1 MKKLLLILLVIIIS
15 FEMVNA
21 QSALRTKQF
30 NIEKGIAIQGYDPV
44 AYFTQNK
51 AVKGNKQMAA
61 VADGVTYYFSSA
73 ANKEL
78 FLKNYS
84 KYEPQYGGWCAY
96 AMGSTNEKV
105 EIDPETF
112 KIKDGKLF
120 LFYHSWANNT
130 LNKWNKDETSLHSKA
145 DKNWNVIFPVNI
157 K

>member
-15 FEMVNA
+15 FGMVNA

-84 KYEPQYGGWCAY
+84 KYEPQYGGWCSY
-96 AMGSTNEKV
+96 ADESTNKNC
-105 EIDPETF
+105 
-112 KIKDGKLF
+112 
-120 LFYHSWANNT
+120 SR
-130 LNKWNKDETSLHSKA
+130 NKY
-145 DKNWNVIFPVNI
+145 
-157 K
+157 